1 MRETRLTDTTPL
13 LSATN
18 VSKTFGGRPVLR
30 NVDLTLRRGEVHG
43 LLGANGSGKSTLI
56 KILAGYHHPDPGGR
70 IEIDGREVAFPLKAS
85 DGLGMSFVHQE
96 LALVGDATITENL
109 RLGRYETGVG
119 WRVSWREERRKVADS
134 LHRFG
139 IAAGPD
145 TLAGELRPVE
155 QALVAILRALEELG
169 SHNGGILVL
178 DEPTAYLPRD
188 GVGRLFDAVHDIAA
202 QGFGVLFVSHRLDEV
217 RALTDRVSVLR
228 DGALVLSTETDGLSE
243 KEMVNAIVG
252 FELED
257 LYPEPGERPVTDR
270 ALTVQSLD
278 GRVARDVSFELRKG
292 EIVGLTGLVG
302 MGWEEVPYLLFGA
315 ESSTG
320 GTIKIAEAATVEAS
334 TLTPRR
340 ALSQGIALLP
350 ADRRRDS
357 GVGDASATENLTLP
371 TLARHFIGGR
381 LRTKNERRHA
391 IQKMRDYQV
400 SPLSPGAALGTFSGG
415 NQQKVLLAK
424 WLDTAPAVLMLHEPT
439 QGVDV
444 GARKNIFGRIQRA
457 ASEGTAVLFASA
469 EYEDL
474 AHLCDRV
481 LVFRHGRIAAELEG
495 DALTQDRIV
504 DRSYRDASTTG
515 EGVAR

>member
-1 MRETRLTDTTPL
+1 MRETRLAETAPL

-56 KILAGYHHPDPGGR
+56 KILAGYHHPDAGGR
-70 IEIDGREVAFPLKAS
+70 IEIDGKEVSFPLKAS
-85 DGLGMSFVHQE
+85 DGLAMSFVHQD
-96 LALVGDATITENL
+96 LALVSDATITENL
-109 RLGRYETGVG
+109 RLGRYETGFG
-119 WRVSWREERRKVADS
+119 WRVSWRKERRKVADS
-134 LHRFG
+134 LRRFG

-155 QALVAILRALEELG
+155 QALVAILRALEELS

-188 GVGRLFDAVHDIAA
+188 GVGRLFDAVRDIAA

-228 DGALVLSTETDGLSE
+228 DGALVLSTETGDLSE
-243 KEMVNAIVG
+243 KDMVNAIVG
-252 FELED
+252 FELEE
-257 LYPEPGERPVTDR
+257 LYPEPRDR
-270 ALTVQSLD
+270 EVMQRAIHVESLG

-292 EIVGLTGLVG
+292 EILGLTGLVG

-315 ESSTG
+315 EASTG
-320 GTIKIAEAATVEAS
+320 GTITIADAETVDAS

-357 GVGDASATENLTLP
+357 GVAEASATENLTLP
-371 TLARHFIGGR
+371 TLARHFIRGR
-381 LRTKNERRHA
+381 LRTADERRYA
-391 IQKMRDYQV
+391 DRKMREYQV
-400 SPLSPGAALGTFSGG
+400 SPLSPNAALGTFSGG

-424 WLDTAPAVLMLHEPT
+424 WLETTPAVLMLHEPT

-444 GARKNIFGRIQRA
+444 GARKNIFGRIQEA
-457 ASEGTAVLFASA
+457 AAEGAAVLLASA

-495 DALTQDRIV
+495 ALLTQDRII
-504 DRSYRDASTTG
+504 DRSYRDSSPRG
-515 EGVAR
+515 E